1 MLAALACVKY
11 FRSPRSNLETSEIA
25 ESPMEHQE
33 KKMFYNYS
41 EYWLDSWH
49 FWRKESLQITEVQ
62 EYIAKD

>member
-1 MLAALACVKY
+1 
-11 FRSPRSNLETSEIA
+11 
-25 ESPMEHQE
+25 MEHQE

-41 EYWLDSWH
+41 EYLLDSWH